1 MATAITVTELSSDDW
16 PRLRDLRLAA
26 LADSPAILAG
36 KLDEERNF
44 TEEQWR
50 ETFNKLSYVVATID
64 GRDVAIINVENLVGD
79 FGATCW

>member
-1 MATAITVTELSSDDW
+1 MSTKITVTELSSDDW

-44 TEEQWR
+44 TEEH
-50 ETFNKLSYVVATID
+50 
-64 GRDVAIINVENLVGD
+64 
-79 FGATCW
+79 